1 MLKLIY
7 AAFFLLFSSAMF
19 LFSKSKP
26 VKVCKHELVGIV
38 KERQDAQGMSLYIEG
53 ADQKIYVPKIVSD
66 QVVISL
72 GAKVKVCYDEISAQP
87 DASNLIRIND
97 VVYVP

>member
-26 VKVCKHELVGIV
+26 MKLCKHELVGIV
-38 KERQDAQGMSLYIEG
+38 KEKKTEQGLTLYIEG
-53 ADQKIYVPKIVSD
+53 KDQKIYIPQIETD
-66 QVVISL
+66 QVVISS
-72 GAKVKVCYDEISAQP
+72 GAKVKVCYDEIRQQP
-87 DASNLIRIND
+87 DQTSVIRIND
-97 VVYVP
+97 VVYLP